1 MIDIIVILPVF
12 LPNGGG
18 NTYIFFQFTSYLLR
32 SVIGGRILVRNFRLG
47 ETEVSRQI
55 FTILVTLSLVVYI
68 AAGMIMI
75 SENMPR
81 QNDNKLEF
89 HQAVYFVIVTLSTVG
104 YGEIFP
110 DTELGKI
117 FVIGVMIVTIVII
130 PRQTS
135 ELLRLLGL
143 QSVYA
148 RAIYKANSE
157 IPHII

>member
-1 MIDIIVILPVF
+1 
-12 LPNGGG
+12 
-18 NTYIFFQFTSYLLR
+18 
-32 SVIGGRILVRNFRLG
+32 
-47 ETEVSRQI
+47 
-55 FTILVTLSLVVYI
+55 
-68 AAGMIMI
+68 MI

-81 QNDNKLEF
+81 LNDNKLEF
-89 HQAVYFVIVTLSTVG
+89 HQAVYFVIVTLATVG

-117 FVIGVMIVTIVII
+117 FVICVMIVTIVII